1 MLCKGGGIS
10 PSPDDSGSGEDNELP
25 TYTGTGT
32 ATAVKDDEGLWDGS
46 GTVTLNDCDII
57 NDIKF
62 VEVTLNLDDGSQFRS
77 NYYVRSVDG
86 NTLDIAN
93 NNSNINA
100 EVVSVDGI
108 TRALNSEF
116 KAIALLNIEIT
127 Q

>member
-1 MLCKGGGIS
+1 MLCKGGGIIP
-10 PSPDDSGSGEDNELP
+10 PSDDSGSEGDELP

-32 ATAVKDDEGLWDGS
+32 ATATKDDEGLWDGS

-62 VEVTLNLDDGSQFRS
+62 VEVSLNLADGSQFRS
-77 NYYVRSVDG
+77 NYYVQSVDG
-86 NTLDIAN
+86 NTLNISN
-93 NNSNINA
+93 NNCNINA
-100 EVVSVDGI
+100 DVVGVDGI
-108 TRALNSEF
+108 TMALNSEF